1 MLFAAEQT
9 PKSKA
14 FFVVDYV
21 TKIKLVPQIWM
32 PDAGFL
38 FRSIAFKFFVGF
50 YGEKIDIFYGLLYG
64 DISHTRYRVDG
75 YKIGEK
81 KKPRN
86 H

>member
-1 MLFAAEQT
+1 
-9 PKSKA
+9 
-14 FFVVDYV
+14 
-21 TKIKLVPQIWM
+21 M